1 MTGKEFKVARKKQ
14 GWSQCDVA
22 VRLGVSQTYVA
33 LLESHKRQFPS
44 RLARRAV
51 TLLKMSPS
59 ALPLEPRPSTD
70 AERLTRQLSALG
82 YPGYTHVPPARRRN
96 PAEVLLVALG
106 QKDLEARVA
115 EALPWLLL
123 QFGAMSEVCKEWLV
137 EQARLR
143 GLTNRLGFTV
153 TLAKQV
159 AEQKGQTTSKVY
171 QALVQLEEELFRSR
185 LAEPDTFCL
194 RHLTQQQRQW
204 METARSEAARQWNLL
219 TTLRPGHLQ
228 YV

>member
-44 RLARRAV
+44 RLARRAD

-82 YPGYTHVPPARRRN
+82 YPGYTHVPPAPRRN
-96 PAEVLLVALG
+96 RGAVFVSALW
-106 QKDLEARVA
+106 Q
-115 EALPWLLL
+115 
-123 QFGAMSEVCKEWLV
+123 
-137 EQARLR
+137 R
-143 GLTNRLGFTV
+143 G
-153 TLAKQV
+153 
-159 AEQKGQTTSKVY
+159 
-171 QALVQLEEELFRSR
+171 
-185 LAEPDTFCL
+185 
-194 RHLTQQQRQW
+194 
-204 METARSEAARQWNLL
+204 M
-219 TTLRPGHLQ
+219 
-228 YV
+228 